1 MLSNAENAGRYHQ
14 GLLIMVGP
22 NGGDGGDSSLLL
34 FSLHRSTLLLLTP
47 SFESVVS
54 FLLFTADYCVVLV

>member
-1 MLSNAENAGRYHQ
+1 
-14 GLLIMVGP
+14 MVGP